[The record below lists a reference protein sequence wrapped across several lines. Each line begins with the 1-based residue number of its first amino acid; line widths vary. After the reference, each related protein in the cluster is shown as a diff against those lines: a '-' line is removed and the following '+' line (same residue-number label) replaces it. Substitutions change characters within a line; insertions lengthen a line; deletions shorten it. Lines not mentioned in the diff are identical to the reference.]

1 MLKILEQSQG
11 MPIDVGMLKSC
22 CGIPAKEKCY
32 DKQLL
37 TAVRHATACVEKYTR
52 RTILTKTYEY
62 THNNNIIYLPKPI
75 IQEVMCVSVFGNVL
89 NKSEYKLYRVLE
101 TTVVL
106 LDDKYSGMDIT
117 VQYKAG
123 YGDTADCVPVV
134 LNRIIFDC
142 ARFLFEYPGKFEALY
157 AYYSGEL
164 MVGKTRSA
172 DMIGV
177 EDNADTCVM
186 SGGINIANIGAESVS
201 VSARA
206 NEAKSSKDKQKSMRK
221 LYLSSCDFD
230 ALARL

>member
-11 MPIDVGMLKSC
+11 MPIDVEMLKSC
-22 CGIPAKEKCY
+22 CGIPAKETSY

-37 TAVRHATACVEKYTR
+37 TAIRHATECVEKYTR

-62 THNNNIIYLPKPI
+62 THNNNIVYLPKPV
-75 IQEVMCVSVFGNVL
+75 IQEVLCVSVFG
-89 NKSEYKLYRVLE
+89 KMIPQSEYKLYRVLE

-123 YGDTADCVPVV
+123 YGTTMDCIPVV

-164 MVGKTRSA
+164 MDSKNKSQATQMAVDIEQTSPIQDAKT
-172 DMIGV
+172 
-177 EDNADTCVM
+177 
-186 SGGINIANIGAESVS
+186 
-201 VSARA
+201 
-206 NEAKSSKDKQKSMRK
+206 KQKSTRQ
-221 LYLSSCDFD
+221 LYLSKAEFD
-230 ALARL
+230 ALARV